1 MKVVIVGAG
10 EVGLQI
16 ARQLTEEAKDVVII
30 ERDPA
35 QARRASVALDSI
47 VLTGDATSLETLKS
61 AGISRTD
68 VFLAVTSIDEVNL
81 ISCFIV
87 SSNFNVPIK
96 IARVRSENYTKSEV
110 FSSGKADIAY
120 IINTEEEAANE
131 ILDIV
136 EQGAASSI
144 KIFERVN
151 IQFRDYFVE
160 AGSYF
165 LGKAVKDIR
174 IGLKEE
180 FIIAGIVRAGEL
192 SIPDGEFII
201 NEGDAIYIAADKR
214 TFRRLSKIIG
224 YKNDTLQ
231 KIAILG
237 GTSIGVEV
245 AEVLAAKGRS
255 VMLIDKDYEHCKT
268 LSEHLPEVLVING
281 EISDGHIVKEEN
293 LADYDAII
301 CAAKNEELNIL
312 SGAYGKSIGIKRAVA
327 VVETSSYLHLA
338 QSIGI
343 DSTVSPRFCALNS
356 ILKFI
361 RKGSVS
367 DVRSIFDGQAEAIE
381 ITLAADSTLVNVE
394 LKELKLPEDCRI
406 IAVKRWRKNIIPKGN
421 TVLYANDQVL
431 FFVKRSSIAALE
443 KLIS

>member
-16 ARQLTEEAKDVVII
+16 AAQLTGEGKDVVII
-30 ERDPA
+30 ERDPDI
-35 QARRASVALDSI
+35 ARRAGAAMDSMVI
-47 VLTGDATSLETLKS
+47 AGDATSLETLKN
-61 AGISRTD
+61 AGLSRAN

-87 SSNFNVPIK
+87 SSNFEVPVK
-96 IARVRSENYTKSEV
+96 IARVRNENYTKSEV
-110 FSSGKADIAY
+110 FSDGKADIAY
-120 IINTEEEAANE
+120 IINTEEEAAGE

-151 IQFRDYFVE
+151 IQFRDYYVE
-160 AGSYF
+160 AESYF
-165 LGKAVKDIR
+165 SGKAVKDIR
-174 IGLKEE
+174 LGLKEE
-180 FIIAGIVRAGEL
+180 FIIAGIVREGEL
-192 SIPDGEFII
+192 SIPDGEFIVDV
-201 NEGDAIYIAADKR
+201 GDTIYIAADKR

-224 YKNDTLQ
+224 YKTDDLQ

-237 GTSIGVEV
+237 GTAIGVDV
-245 AEVLAAKGRS
+245 AEALVAKGRN

-281 EISDGHIVKEEN
+281 EISDGHLAKEEN
-293 LADYDAII
+293 LAAFDAII
-301 CAAKNEELNIL
+301 CATKNEELNIL
-312 SGAYGKSIGIKRAVA
+312 SGAYGKSLGIKRAVA
-327 VVETSSYLHLA
+327 VVENTSYMPIA
-338 QSIGI
+338 ANIGI
-343 DSTVSPRFCALNS
+343 DSIVNPRFCALNS

-367 DVRSIFDGQAEAIE
+367 DVQFIFDGQAEAIE
-381 ITLAADSTLVNVE
+381 VNVDNNSKLINIE
-394 LKELKLPEDCRI
+394 LKDLKLPENCRI
-406 IAVKRWRKNIIPKGN
+406 IAIKRWRKNIIPKGD
-421 TVLYANDQVL
+421 TIIYPNDLVL
-431 FFVKRSSIAALE
+431 FFVKRSNVVSFE

>member
-30 ERDPA
+30 ERDPNL
-35 QARRASVALDSI
+35 ARKASIALDSM
-47 VLTGDATSLETLKS
+47 VLTGDATSLETLKN
-61 AGISRTD
+61 AGISRAD

-87 SSNFNVPIK
+87 SSNFNVPVK
-96 IARVRSENYTKSEV
+96 IARVRNENYTKSEV
-110 FSSGKADIAY
+110 FSSGSADIAY
-120 IINTEEEAANE
+120 IINTEEEAAGE

-160 AGSYF
+160 EGSYF
-165 LGKAVKDIR
+165 LGKSVKDVR
-174 IGLKEE
+174 LGLKEE
-180 FIIAGIVRAGEL
+180 FIITGVVRGGEL
-192 SIPDGEFII
+192 SIPDGDFVIG
-201 NEGDAIYIAADKR
+201 EGDTMYIAADKR

-224 YKNDTLQ
+224 YKAESLQ

-237 GTSIGVEV
+237 GTGIGVEV
-245 AEVLAAKGRS
+245 AESLAAKGRS

-268 LSEHLPEVLVING
+268 LSELLPEVLVING

-293 LADYDAII
+293 LADFDAII
-301 CAAKNEELNIL
+301 CATKNEELNIL

-338 QSIGI
+338 SSIGI

-356 ILKFI
+356 ILKFV

-381 ITLAADSTLVNVE
+381 ITVSADSTIVNIE
-394 LKELKLPEDCRI
+394 LKDLKIPEGCRI
-406 IAVKRWRKNIIPKGN
+406 IAIKRWRKNIIPQGS
-421 TVLYANDQVL
+421 TVIYPNDQVL
-431 FFVKRSSIAALE
+431 FFVKRASIAALE

>member
-30 ERDPA
+30 ERDPDL
-35 QARRASVALDSI
+35 ARRVSIALDSM
-47 VLTGDATSLETLKS
+47 VLTGDATSLETLKN
-61 AGISRTD
+61 AGLSRAD

-87 SSNFNVPIK
+87 SSNFKVPVK
-96 IARVRSENYTKSEV
+96 IARVRNENYTKSEV
-110 FSSGKADIAY
+110 FSSGNADIAY
-120 IINTEEEAANE
+120 IINTEEEAASE
-131 ILDIV
+131 ILDII

-151 IQFRDYFVE
+151 IQFRDHYVD
-160 AGSYF
+160 ARSYF
-165 LGKAVKDIR
+165 LGKTIKDIR
-174 IGLKEE
+174 LGLKEE
-180 FIIAGIVRAGEL
+180 FIITGVVRGGEL

-201 NEGDAIYIAADKR
+201 NEDDTVYLAADKR

-224 YKNDTLQ
+224 DNTETLQ

-245 AEVLAAKGRS
+245 AEALVAKGRR

-301 CAAKNEELNIL
+301 CATKNEELNIL

-338 QSIGI
+338 SSIGI

-361 RKGSVS
+361 RKGDVS
-367 DVRSIFDGQAEAIE
+367 NVRSIFDGQAEAIE
-381 ITLAADSTLVNVE
+381 ITVDADSTLVNIE
-394 LKELKLPEDCRI
+394 LKDLKLPEDCRI
-406 IAVKRWRKNIIPKGN
+406 IAIKRWRKNIIPQGK
-421 TVLYANDQVL
+421 TVLFPNDQVL
-431 FFVKRSSIAALE
+431 FFVKRSSISALE